1 MNLIGRL
8 IAMVVVVAVLGLDAS
23 AALAQ
28 GYPAKPIRVIAAFPP
43 GSVSEILG
51 RVVGHKLTEA
61 WGQPVVVETRPGAG
75 GTIAADA
82 VAKAAAD
89 GYTLLMGSSAELT
102 VGPNLYSK
110 LSYDPLKHFAPV
122 ILVAVVPNLLV
133 VHPSVPATT
142 VKELVAVVKSKPGQ
156 LNFASSGNG
165 TTGHLAGEM
174 LKAVAGIDMVH
185 IAYKGSPPALT
196 DTLAGQTSLMF
207 GPIVTALP
215 HTRAGKLRALAVSS
229 PRRSSAA
236 PEVPTMVEAGFPDFE
251 ASIYFGISAPTG
263 TPREIVA
270 RLNAE
275 IGKALQVPEVRQTL
289 LKQGAEPLGGTP
301 EAYAAHIKAE
311 IAKWARV
318 VKISGARID

>member
-51 RVVGHKLTEA
+51 RVVGQKLTEA

-142 VKELVAVVKSKPGQ
+142 VKELVAVAKSKPGQ

-301 EAYAAHIKAE
+301 EAYAAHIKTE
-311 IAKWARV
+311 IAKWAKV

>member
-8 IAMVVVVAVLGLDAS
+8 IALVTVVAALGLDAS

-51 RVVGHKLTEA
+51 RVVGQKLTEA

-82 VAKAAAD
+82 VAKATAD

-142 VKELVAVVKSKPGQ
+142 VKELVAVAKSKPGQ

-174 LKAVAGIDMVH
+174 LKALAGIDMVH

-215 HTRAGKLRALAVSS
+215 HARAGKLRALAVSS

-236 PEVPTMVEAGFPDFE
+236 PEVPTMGEAGFPDFE
-251 ASIYFGISAPTG
+251 ASIYFGISAPAG

-301 EAYAAHIKAE
+301 EAYAAHIKTE

>member
-8 IAMVVVVAVLGLDAS
+8 IALVTVVAALGLDAS

-51 RVVGHKLTEA
+51 RVVGQKLTEA

-82 VAKAAAD
+82 VAKASAD

-142 VKELVAVVKSKPGQ
+142 VKELVAVAKSKPGQ

-174 LKAVAGIDMVH
+174 LKALAGIDMVH

-215 HTRAGKLRALAVSS
+215 HARAGKLRALAVSS

-236 PEVPTMVEAGFPDFE
+236 PEVPTMGEAGFPDFE
-251 ASIYFGISAPTG
+251 ASIYFGISAPAG

-301 EAYAAHIKAE
+301 EAYAAHIKTE

>member
-51 RVVGHKLTEA
+51 RVVGQKLTEA

-142 VKELVAVVKSKPGQ
+142 VKELVAVAKSKPGQ

-174 LKAVAGIDMVH
+174 LKALAGIDMVH

-251 ASIYFGISAPTG
+251 ASIYFGISAPAG

-301 EAYAAHIKAE
+301 EAYAAHIKTE
-311 IAKWARV
+311 IAKWAKV

>member
-142 VKELVAVVKSKPGQ
+142 VKELVAVAKSKPGQ

-174 LKAVAGIDMVH
+174 LKALAGIDMVH

-215 HTRAGKLRALAVSS
+215 HARAGKLRALAVSS

-251 ASIYFGISAPTG
+251 ASIYFGISAPAG

-275 IGKALQVPEVRQTL
+275 IGKALGVPEVRQTL
-289 LKQGAEPLGGTP
+289 LRQGAEPLGGTP

>member
-8 IAMVVVVAVLGLDAS
+8 IAMVVVAAVLGLDAS

-28 GYPAKPIRVIAAFPP
+28 GYPAKSIRVIAAFPP

-51 RVVGHKLTEA
+51 RVVGQKLTEA

-142 VKELVAVVKSKPGQ
+142 VKELVAVAKSKPGQ

-215 HTRAGKLRALAVSS
+215 HARAGKLRALAVSS

-251 ASIYFGISAPTG
+251 ASIYFGISAPAG

-289 LKQGAEPLGGTP
+289 LRQGAEPLGGTP
-301 EAYAAHIKAE
+301 EAYAAHIKTE
-311 IAKWARV
+311 IAKWAKV

>member
-51 RVVGHKLTEA
+51 RVVGQKLTEA

-142 VKELVAVVKSKPGQ
+142 VKELVAVAKSKPGQ

-174 LKAVAGIDMVH
+174 LKALAGIDMVH

-215 HTRAGKLRALAVSS
+215 HARAGKLRALAVSS

-301 EAYAAHIKAE
+301 EAYAAHIKTE
-311 IAKWARV
+311 IAKWAKV

>member
-1 MNLIGRL
+1 MNLVGRL
-8 IAMVVVVAVLGLDAS
+8 IALLTVVAVLGLDAG

-28 GYPAKPIRVIAAFPP
+28 GYPVKPIRVIAAFPP

-51 RVVGHKLTEA
+51 RVVGQKLTEA

-82 VAKAAAD
+82 VAKAPAD

-110 LSYDPLKHFAPV
+110 LAYDPLKHFAPV

-142 VKELVAVVKSKPGQ
+142 VKELVAVAKAKPGQ

-174 LKAVAGIDMVH
+174 LKAMAGIDMVH

-196 DTLAGQTSLMF
+196 DTLGGQTSLMF

-215 HTRAGKLRALAVSS
+215 HARAGKLRALAVSS
-229 PRRSSAA
+229 PKRSAAA
-236 PEVPTMVEAGFPDFE
+236 PEVPTMIEAGFPDFE
-251 ASIYFGISAPTG
+251 ASIYFGVSAPAG
-263 TPREIVA
+263 IPREIVA

-275 IGKALQVPEVRQTL
+275 IGKALGVPEVRQTL
-289 LKQGAEPLGGTP
+289 LRQGAEPLGGTP

-311 IAKWARV
+311 LAKWAKV

>member
-51 RVVGHKLTEA
+51 RVVGQKLTEA

-142 VKELVAVVKSKPGQ
+142 VKELVAVAKSKPGQ

-174 LKAVAGIDMVH
+174 LKALAGIDMVH

-251 ASIYFGISAPTG
+251 ASIYFGISAPAG

-275 IGKALQVPEVRQTL
+275 IGKALGVPEVRQTL
-289 LKQGAEPLGGTP
+289 LRQGAEPLGGTP